1 MAHKFKILMVIAVF
15 YPYTGGAEK
24 QAAKLALELIKNNV
38 GVTVITGRWNN
49 LLKKK
54 EELNGI
60 RILRNRTNLII
71 PRKDSL
77 DTGISFFRP
86 HDGKGLRSLLH
97 KIYVRLCVYFYQF
110 SLLIYLLCHGKEHDV
125 IHVHQVLYPA
135 FISTLAAAIIK
146 KPVIA
151 KVGSSGSN
159 SDINQIKKFPEG
171 KCQLKYILKHLDRLV
186 CTSSN
191 MTEEFIEAGMD
202 GRKIV
207 LIRNGVSTDDFDRSY
222 RDYRRLA
229 YLGRFINSKDIP
241 TLLSAFSR
249 LLKKY
254 TDLKLTLIGDG
265 PERENITHLVK
276 KLGLQNNIIM
286 TGMVRD
292 PASILKKND
301 IFIFPSLIEGL
312 SNSLI
317 EAMSLKLPCI
327 VTNIPG
333 NVEVLG
339 ESRKAYDIGRGDF
352 MESGSGIMVNTGDI
366 EAIERAA
373 LYLIENTDARQRLG
387 DNAYQRIK
395 QEFDI
400 RNVAESYIRLYEE
413 ATA

>member
-1 MAHKFKILMVIAVF
+1 MDHKFKILMVIAVF

-24 QAAKLALELIKNNV
+24 QAEKLSGELMKKGLDI
-38 GVTVITGRWNN
+38 TVITGRWSNLIRKREEFNGIKIIRNLTN
-49 LLKKK
+49 LLLPKKST
-54 EELNGI
+54 LN
-60 RILRNRTNLII
+60 T
-71 PRKDSL
+71 D
-77 DTGISFFRP
+77 ISFFKP
-86 HDGKGLRSLLH
+86 YDKKGLRTFLK
-97 KIYVRLCVYFYQF
+97 KIFVRCCVYLYQL
-110 SLLIYLLCHGKEHDV
+110 SLFIFLILHGKKYDV

-135 FISTLAAAIIK
+135 FISTLAASIIK

-171 KCQLKYILKHLDRLV
+171 KLQLKYTLKHLTRLI
-186 CTSSN
+186 CTSSS
-191 MTEEFIEAGMD
+191 MIDEFANEGMD
-202 GRKIV
+202 KKKMV
-207 LIRNGVSTDDFDRSY
+207 LIRNGVSAKDFQRSY
-222 RDYRRLA
+222 TDYRRLV
-229 YLGRFINSKDIP
+229 YLGRFIKSKDIP

-265 PERENITHLVK
+265 PERENITYLVK

-327 VTNIPG
+327 VTGIEG
-333 NVEVLG
+333 NREVMAAGKVGFTDDFLETKNGILFKKKDVKGLVKGLEHMIEDKSLRAKLG
-339 ESRKAYDIGRGDF
+339 ENGFLRVKR
-352 MESGSGIMVNTGDI
+352 
-366 EAIERAA
+366 
-373 LYLIENTDARQRLG
+373 
-387 DNAYQRIK
+387 
-395 QEFDI
+395 EFSLDKI
-400 RNVAESYIRLYEE
+400 AEKYIRLYEE
-413 ATA
+413 III